1 MRGTGERS
9 SEYFTYLTDYMAVYP
24 LEEKSWA
31 SWWRW
36 WWWWLSL
43 VLEPDRR
50 LSTHR
55 RTSFPSLIKVGDYRG
70 ISFLELLAPGI
81 AGDRGR
87 WRRFVEE
94 GYFVYI
100 LYCGFF

>member
-1 MRGTGERS
+1 M
-9 SEYFTYLTDYMAVYP
+9 
-24 LEEKSWA
+24 
-31 SWWRW
+31 
-36 WWWWLSL
+36 
-43 VLEPDRR
+43 LEPDRR

-100 LYCGFF
+100 LYCGFFKNNLKARGSFRCCSKV